1 MNLDTLHIRIVQ
13 GPGAVSGIADAVK
26 TCGGKRPLVVT
37 DPGVE
42 LAGHADRVVET
53 LNACGLSPA
62 VFSDVHENPTSL
74 DVGRCVEAAGAHDA
88 DVLIGLGGG
97 SSMDTAKGC
106 NFLFTNGGQMQDYCG
121 KETAGRPMLPFIAIP
136 TTAGTGSECQRYAL
150 ISDPESHQKM
160 ACGDP
165 KALAKVAILD
175 PLLTL
180 TQPAWVTACT
190 GFDALSHSIETAV
203 TAARS
208 ETSARY
214 AREAF
219 GLLARHLPMLA
230 DSPDTL
236 EAREAVQQGAALAG
250 AAIEFSM
257 LGAAHAAANPLT
269 AHYGIV
275 HGQAV
280 GVMLPGVVRFN
291 GKDAAVENEYSEMLK
306 AAGITVNGVGAAEAL
321 ATWITS
327 LLVRFQMKSRLPDLG
342 IAEDAL
348 AMLSR
353 EAAAQWTAG
362 FNPRDVGE
370 GEFLKLYNEV
380 L

>member
-1 MNLDTLHIRIVQ
+1 MNLDTLHIRIIQ
-13 GPGAVSGIADAVK
+13 GAGSVSGIGDAVK

-42 LAGHADRVVET
+42 LAGHADRVVEI

-106 NFLFTNGGQMQDYCG
+106 NFLLTNGGQMQDYRG
-121 KETAGRPMLPFIAIP
+121 KETAERPMLPFIAIP

-230 DSPDTL
+230 GSPDTL

-250 AAIEFSM
+250 SAIEFSM

-291 GKDAAVENEYSEMLK
+291 GKDAAVENEYAEMLK
-306 AAGITVNGVGAAEAL
+306 AAGISVNGVGAAEAL

-370 GEFLKLYNEV
+370 GEFLKLYTEV